1 MTETA
6 SPSKPNDGKEPL
18 SLAPPRGMRDL
29 LPKETAL
36 RDWATRTILET
47 YEQFGFSRIETPVL
61 EHLQN
66 LKGGEGGENLKLI
79 YEVLKRGEK
88 LDKVLEAS
96 PVERDQLADLGM
108 RFDLTVPLVRY
119 FCANQNDLLFPMK
132 AIQIGSVWRAE
143 APQKGRFR
151 QFTQCDID
159 ILGVK
164 SAVAETELLIAS
176 AAALINLGFK
186 DFRVRINDRRLLTA
200 MVAHCGFTG
209 RFEPVFIAIDK
220 LDKIGIDGV
229 GKDLLEHGHGPE
241 AVEKLKAILTASQSE
256 SADLT
261 TFAASLQG
269 KDSNGVSPELS
280 QAMQDLSAVIDGVQA
295 TAENQ
300 YDIVFDPTLVR
311 GMGYYTGPIFEI
323 GMKGYSYS
331 MGGGGRYD
339 NMVGKF
345 SGREVP
351 ACGFSI
357 GFERIIGVMMD
368 QGAKPK
374 DSREKL
380 ALIFDPDRDKIADVM
395 KAAAK
400 LRNHGYSVSAHPRKK
415 DMKKQLDAFLQ
426 HDFAKFVAFRGEVDN
441 LEIKTLGNK

>member
-1 MTETA
+1 MTEAGTQPK
-6 SPSKPNDGKEPL
+6 PSDPKEPL

-29 LPKETAL
+29 LPKETSL

-47 YEQFGFSRIETPVL
+47 YEQFGFSRIETPAL

-88 LDKVLEAS
+88 LDKVLAS
-96 PVERDQLADLGM
+96 DVERDQLADLGL

-119 FCANQNDLLFPMK
+119 FCANQNELLFPMK

-164 SAVAETELLIAS
+164 SDVAETELLVAS
-176 AAALINLGFK
+176 SQALLNLGFS
-186 DFRVRINDRRLLTA
+186 DFRIRINDRRILSA
-200 MVAHCGFTG
+200 MVAHCGFAG
-209 RFEPVFIAIDK
+209 RFDNVFIAIDK
-220 LDKIGIDGV
+220 LDKIGVDGV
-229 GKDLLEHGHGPE
+229 EKDLIAHGHDAG
-241 AVEKLKAILTASQSE
+241 AVAKLGELIRGSMGE
-256 SADLT
+256 DADLT
-261 TFAASLQG
+261 KFAANLQKG
-269 KDSNGVSPELS
+269 GEGMAPELS
-280 QAMQDLSAVIDGVQA
+280 SAINNLAVIVDAVQSCSCGK
-295 TAENQ
+295 

-357 GFERIIGVMMD
+357 GFERIIGVLLD
-368 QGAKPK
+368 NGAKPK
-374 DSREKL
+374 DSKEKL
-380 ALIFDPDRDKIADVM
+380 ALIFDPDRDKTSDVM
-395 KAAAK
+395 KAAEK
-400 LRNHGYSVSAHPRKK
+400 LRNQGFHVSAHPRKK
-415 DMKKQLDAFLQ
+415 DMRKQLDAFA
-426 HDFAKFVAFRGEVDN
+426 HHEFSKFVAFKGEVDN
-441 LEIKTLGNK
+441 LEVKPLGK

>member
-1 MTETA
+1 MSEPGNQPK
-6 SPSKPNDGKEPL
+6 PSDSKEPL

-36 RDWATRTILET
+36 RDWATKTILET
-47 YEQFGFSRIETPVL
+47 YEQFGFSRIETPAL

-88 LDKVLEAS
+88 LDKVLESLESNSA
-96 PVERDQLADLGM
+96 RDQLADLGL

-119 FCANQNDLLFPMK
+119 FCANQNDLLYPMK

-164 SAVAETELLIAS
+164 SEVAETELLIAS
-176 AAALINLGFK
+176 SAALLNLGFN
-186 DFRVRINDRRLLTA
+186 DFQIRINDRRLLTA

-209 RFEPVFIAIDK
+209 RFDPIFIAIDK
-220 LDKIGIDGV
+220 LDKVGV
-229 GKDLLEHGHGPE
+229 EGVKKDLLEHGHSAD
-241 AVEKLKAILTASQSE
+241 AVNKLAAIISASQE
-256 SADLT
+256 STADLT
-261 TFAASLQG
+261 SFAADLQ
-269 KDSNGVSPELS
+269 KDGSELTAEANQAVST
-280 QAMQDLSAVIDGVQA
+280 LSAIMDGIRA
-295 TAENQ
+295 TAEN

-357 GFERIIGVMMD
+357 GFERIIGVLMD
-368 QGAKPK
+368 QAVKPK
-374 DSREKL
+374 DAREKL
-380 ALIFDPDRDKIADVM
+380 ALIFDPDRDKTADVM

-400 LRNHGYSVSAHPRKK
+400 LRDEGYSVSAHPRKK

-426 HDFAKFVAFRGEVDN
+426 HDFAKFVAFRGDVNN
-441 LEIKTLGNK
+441 LEIKALKS

>member
-1 MTETA
+1 MTEAGTQPK
-6 SPSKPNDGKEPL
+6 PSDPKEPL

-29 LPKETAL
+29 LPRETAL

-47 YEQFGFSRIETPVL
+47 YEQFGFSRIETPAL

-88 LDKVLEAS
+88 LDKVLAS
-96 PVERDQLADLGM
+96 DVERDQLADLGL

-164 SAVAETELLIAS
+164 ADVAETELLIAS
-176 AAALINLGFK
+176 SQALLNLGFS
-186 DFRVRINDRRLLTA
+186 DFQIRINDRRILSA
-200 MVAHCGFTG
+200 MVAHCGFSG
-209 RFEPVFIAIDK
+209 RFDNVFIAIDK
-220 LDKIGIDGV
+220 LDKIGVDGV
-229 GKDLLEHGHGPE
+229 EKDLIAHGHDAA
-241 AVEKLKAILTASQSE
+241 AVAKLAELIKSSLGEDS
-256 SADLT
+256 DLT
-261 TFAASLQG
+261 KFAANLQTG
-269 KDSNGVSPELS
+269 GEGLAPELS
-280 QAMQDLSAVIDGVQA
+280 TAIANLAVIIDAVQ
-295 TAENQ
+295 TCSSGKF
-300 YDIVFDPTLVR
+300 DIVFDPTLVR

-345 SGREVP
+345 SGRDVP

-357 GFERIIGVMMD
+357 GFERIIGVLLD
-368 QGAKPK
+368 NDTKPK
-374 DSREKL
+374 DAKEKL
-380 ALIFDPDRDKIADVM
+380 ALIFDPDRDKTSDVM
-395 KAAAK
+395 KAAEI
-400 LRNHGYSVSAHPRKK
+400 LRNKGFSVSAHPRKK
-415 DMKKQLDAFLQ
+415 DMRKQLDAFVQ
-426 HDFAKFVAFRGEVDN
+426 HDFSKFVAFKGEVDN
-441 LEIKTLGNK
+441 LEIKPLGK

>member
-1 MTETA
+1 MTEA
-6 SPSKPNDGKEPL
+6 GNKSKPSDPKEPL

-29 LPKETAL
+29 LPRETSL

-47 YEQFGFSRIETPVL
+47 YEQFGFSRIETPAL

-88 LDKVLEAS
+88 LDKVLAS
-96 PVERDQLADLGM
+96 DVEKDQLADLGL

-119 FCANQNDLLFPMK
+119 FCANQNELLFPMK

-164 SAVAETELLIAS
+164 SDVAETELLIAS
-176 AAALINLGFK
+176 SQALLNLGFS
-186 DFRVRINDRRLLTA
+186 DFRIRINDRRILSA

-209 RFEPVFIAIDK
+209 RFDNVFIAIDK
-220 LDKIGIDGV
+220 LDKIGVDGV
-229 GKDLLEHGHGPE
+229 EKDLIAHGHDAD
-241 AVEKLKAILTASQSE
+241 AVGKLGELIRSSMGE
-256 SADLT
+256 DADLT
-261 TFAASLQG
+261 KFSTNLQKG
-269 KDSNGVSPELS
+269 GEGIAPELS
-280 QAMQDLSAVIDGVQA
+280 SAINNLAVIIDAVESCSSGKF
-295 TAENQ
+295 
-300 YDIVFDPTLVR
+300 DIVFDPTLVR

-357 GFERIIGVMMD
+357 GFERIIGVLLD
-368 QGAKPK
+368 NGAKPK
-374 DSREKL
+374 DSKEKL
-380 ALIFDPDRDKIADVM
+380 ALIFDPDRDKTSDVM
-395 KAAAK
+395 KAAEN
-400 LRNHGYSVSAHPRKK
+400 LRNKGFHVSAHPRKK
-415 DMKKQLDAFLQ
+415 DMRKQLDAFLQ
-426 HDFAKFVAFRGEVDN
+426 HDFSKFVAFKGEVDN
-441 LEIKTLGNK
+441 LEIKPLGN

>member
-1 MTETA
+1 MTESATQ
-6 SPSKPNDGKEPL
+6 SKPNDGKEPL

-47 YEQFGFSRIETPVL
+47 YEQFGFSRIETPAL

-79 YEVLKRGEK
+79 YEVLKRGDK
-88 LDKVLEAS
+88 LEKVLESAN
-96 PVERDQLADLGM
+96 VERDQLADLGL

-119 FCANQNDLLFPMK
+119 FCANQNDLLFPTK

-164 SAVAETELLIAS
+164 SEIAETELLTASS
-176 AAALINLGFK
+176 AALLNLGFNS
-186 DFRVRINDRRLLTA
+186 FQIRINDRRLLTA
-200 MVAHCGFTG
+200 MVAFCGFEG
-209 RFEPVFIAIDK
+209 KFDPIFIAIDK
-220 LDKIGIDGV
+220 LDKIGVDGV
-229 GKDLLEHGHGPE
+229 EKELLERWPAE
-241 AVEKLKAILTASQSE
+241 PVKSLCQLLRSSQGE
-256 SADLT
+256 NADLT
-261 TFAASLQG
+261 SFGTALQ
-269 KDSNGVSPELS
+269 KDGSNLPQELS
-280 QAMQDLSAVIDGVQA
+280 DALSSLAAIIDGVQS
-295 TAENQ
+295 TADGK

-339 NMVGKF
+339 KMVEKF
-345 SGREVP
+345 SGRDVP

-368 QGAKPK
+368 QDTKPK
-374 DSREKL
+374 DAREKL
-380 ALIFDPDRDKIADVM
+380 ALIFDPNRDKTADVM
-395 KAAAK
+395 KAADK
-400 LRNHGYSVSAHPRKK
+400 LRKQGYSVSAHPRKK
-415 DMKKQLDAFLQ
+415 DMTKQLDAFLH
-426 HDFAKFVAFRGEVDN
+426 HDFAKFVAFKGDVDN
-441 LEIKTLGNK
+441 LEIKVLGNK